1 MTSLSP
7 PDRRVDCCLYG
18 LTAVALV
25 VLHVCGDGSVVV
37 FIIVV
42 VLSVVVVVVVVIAH
56 PRRLLLRRRHHYVT

>member
-1 MTSLSP
+1 LTSLSP

-25 VLHVCGDGSVVV
+25 VLHVCGNGSVII

-42 VLSVVVVVVVVIAH
+42 VVSIVVVVVVVIAH
-56 PRRLLLRRRHHYVT
+56 PRRLLLLRRHHYVT